1 MPRRCAASASA
12 RATILPPPNGRVGGK
27 IGRFR
32 YIASVRIIDLGT
44 LNYRDAWQRQEA
56 IHAEVLAG
64 AEEAILLV
72 EHPPTITFG
81 RRAADS
87 ASHLV
92 ASPDFLERSNVELVE
107 SDRGGDITFH
117 GPGQLVAYPIVRLA
131 DHRLSVGAYVKTL
144 EHSVI
149 AALKPFGI
157 DAFLDVCAIG
167 IWTGK
172 PSAKICALGVRIKRG
187 VSLHGIALNVITNLD
202 YFNLI
207 NPCGLGRPV
216 TSMQKILGDRC
227 PPMSD
232 VKRVVAEQIAEGLN
246 QPPLPVLRG
255 RAGEGAAERML
266 IPHFEDPLP
275 NPPPE
280 YRERE

>member
-1 MPRRCAASASA
+1 
-12 RATILPPPNGRVGGK
+12 
-27 IGRFR
+27 
-32 YIASVRIIDLGT
+32 VRLIDLGT
-44 LNYRDAWQRQEA
+44 LAYHDAWQRQEA
-56 IHAEVLAG
+56 VHAEVLGG

-72 EHPPTITFG
+72 EHPPVITFG
-81 RRAADS
+81 RRASDS
-87 ASHLV
+87 AGHLV
-92 ASPDFLERSNVELVE
+92 ASRDFLEHNGVELVE

-157 DAFLDVCAIG
+157 DAFLDACAIG
-167 IWTGK
+167 IWTNDSQHNTDSSTTPDAGATPRIPRDSAASCQLK
-172 PSAKICALGVRIKRG
+172 EGTAKICALGVRIKRG
-187 VSLHGIALNVITNLD
+187 VSLHGIALNVTTNLD

-216 TSMQKILGDRC
+216 TSMAKILGERC

-232 VKRVVAEQIAEGLN
+232 VKRAVAEQIEATLATGF
-246 QPPLPVLRG
+246 R
-255 RAGEGAAERML
+255 RAATV
-266 IPHFEDPLP
+266 
-275 NPPPE
+275 
-280 YRERE
+280 